1 MENLLFLLNNHYYN
15 SEIVMK
21 SKEYAVACHKN
32 VNQFYDGQPYSI
44 HLDLVAFYSIKF
56 SYILEKMTNYDTIC
70 SIIAS
75 SYTHDLIED
84 TRETYNDVLNNTNK
98 IIADITFAVTDEKG
112 RNRNERK
119 NEKYYRELLDTPFAT
134 YIKICDRL
142 ANVYYSKNNGHK
154 MLKVYLNEHQN
165 FKTKLYKEEY
175 NVMFDELEKSLK

>member
-15 SEIVMK
+15 SEIVMR
-21 SKEYAVACHKN
+21 SKEYAVDCHKN

-84 TRETYNDVLNNTNK
+84 TRETYFV
-98 IIADITFAVTDEKG
+98 IG
-112 RNRNERK
+112 
-119 NEKYYRELLDTPFAT
+119 
-134 YIKICDRL
+134 
-142 ANVYYSKNNGHK
+142 
-154 MLKVYLNEHQN
+154 
-165 FKTKLYKEEY
+165 
-175 NVMFDELEKSLK
+175 